1 MFTAEQERKAEELRL
16 EREKAAAEAQAR
28 QADIDAKKAEEDAIK
43 QAKKEADKAVL
54 EEENRKAGWA
64 DEKEKDDKLRLER
77 QKIAEVKAEK
87 EAAEPE
93 AKKEDEPI
101 DTTKFAVK
109 ITQEGEGPTVPQGV
123 RAKVHY
129 TGTLL
134 DGTKFD
140 SSRDRGQ
147 PFQFTVGVGQ
157 VIKCWDEGFQQMRK
171 GTKAIFNC
179 PPDYAY
185 GSRATGPIPANST
198 LRFDVEVIDF

>member
-28 QADIDAKKAEEDAIK
+28 QAEIDAKKVEEDAIK
-43 QAKKEADKAVL
+43 QAKKEADKAAL

-64 DEKEKDDKLRLER
+64 DEKEKE
-77 QKIAEVKAEK
+77 EEK
-87 EAAEPE
+87 KAAEPE

-101 DTTKFAVK
+101 DTTKFVVK